1 MAAILA
7 IGFAAIMS
15 IVAPKVDKAKEQI
28 SMALFSFFYAL
39 TLIMI
44 YLSNTMVLATSS
56 TFQKFSLQPCLAY
69 LC

>member
-28 SMALFSFFYAL
+28 SMALFSFLRPHANHDVSL
-39 TLIMI
+39 KHHGSGNL
-44 YLSNTMVLATSS
+44 LN
-56 TFQKFSLQPCLAY
+56 FSKIFLYSLV
-69 LC
+69 